1 MSRISENQLILP
13 ALYLM
18 DISPNKTILIA
29 DMKKALY
36 DIFKPTGEDNEILHN
51 RQDTRFAQKAGNLKS
66 HNTLVNLGY
75 AVYTP
80 KVADERSG
88 RFTLTEAGKA
98 FLDANINIVNYLLN
112 NDFTSE
118 DLKES
123 FDVVFSDPK
132 RAMTIETFDEDL
144 TINEGKKKVV
154 KTAVYERSDKLRKKA
169 IDHYTDG
176 GRIKCKVCCFDFE
189 DFYGDHGK
197 GFIEIHHQKPVFMF
211 ADEDLE
217 QKIEDAIENV
227 MPVCPNCHRMI
238 HRTRNNPLSFE
249 EIKAHVRN
257 DLDFCDNEN

>member
-1 MSRISENQLILP
+1 MPRISENQLILP

-18 DISPNKTILIA
+18 DISPHKSITTTAMKEALI
-29 DMKKALY
+29 
-36 DIFKPTGEDNEILHN
+36 DIFKPTGEDNEII
-51 RQDTRFAQKAGNLKS
+51 QDRNDTFFTQKVRNLKS
-66 HNTLVNLGY
+66 HDTLKNLGF
-75 AVYTP
+75 AVYYHRIP
-80 KVADERSG
+80 GEPSG
-88 RFTLTEAGKA
+88 RFALTQVGKT

-123 FDVVFSDPK
+123 FDVVFSDPE
-132 RAMTIETFDEDL
+132 RAKTIETFDEDL

-154 KTAVYERSDKLRKKA
+154 KTAVYERSNKLRKKA
-169 IDHYTDG
+169 IDHYTDN

-189 DFYGDHGK
+189 DFYGNYGK

-211 ADEDLE
+211 EGEDLE

-249 EIKAHVRN
+249 EIKAHIQS
-257 DLDFCDNEN
+257 DLGFCEDE